1 MADLKIDF
9 GSVPVAG
16 LDMGVGLAAE
26 AATLTPMEIM
36 HRLSEQWLNGASAG
50 ERAETLRVLL
60 KNDRFS
66 ASLLRMIDGE
76 LGEKIVDMPLNK
88 IPKAVM
94 KAAGN
99 AKKQAQFTQY
109 LRMMKGFKKGASPSD
124 LRKTFGLA
132 MRAAKQSGMS
142 PPILDALKRM
152 GPEGLFK
159 RGPTNVVRVYDAA
172 TRDPFARR
180 LLRWSTGGDFGGPMK
195 GLSENLRTQIEGLEG
210 IAKSTLSEEVEAA
223 KGAFGKT
230 KAGVKGVGKRA
241 IAALSPEGASAAD
254 AEVLGELTKK
264 GAKGLGKGARLL
276 RKAGSF
282 GAVVGGAA
290 IGYEL
295 YDSLVGKSKR
305 ARAALEASRRG
316 GTVSVSQELMYDIL
330 DKKADLQA
338 RRAMLARDPALMQ
351 QITQAMG
358 GTQSRTLTGSEVG
371 YGVDQGQQGTSPGD
385 MDKLMEQ
392 LLGQMRGM

>member
-1 MADLKIDF
+1 MADLKIAP

-16 LDMGVGLAAE
+16 LGMAAE
-26 AATLTPMEIM
+26 GAVLSPIEIM

-66 ASLLRMIDGE
+66 ASLLRMMEGE

-99 AKKQAQFTQY
+99 PKKQAQFTQY
-109 LRMMKGFKKGASPSD
+109 LRMMRGFKNGASPND

-142 PPILDALKRM
+142 PQMLDALKRT
-152 GPEGLFK
+152 GPKGLFTK
-159 RGPTNVVRVYDAA
+159 GPTNVARVYDAA
-172 TRDPFARR
+172 IRDPFARK
-180 LLRWSTGGDFGGPMK
+180 LMRWATGGAVGGTLK
-195 GLSENLRTQIEGLEG
+195 GLSENLRTQIGGLEG
-210 IAKSTLSEEVEAA
+210 IAQSKLSEEVGAA
-223 KGAFGKT
+223 EGAFGKT
-230 KAGVKGVGKRA
+230 KAGARGVGKRA

-254 AEVLGELTKK
+254 EGILGGLKK
-264 GAKGLGKGARLL
+264 AGAKGVGKGARLL

-282 GAVVGGAA
+282 GTVAGGAA
-290 IGYEL
+290 LGYEL

-330 DKKADLQA
+330 DKKADLSA
-338 RRAMLARDPALMQ
+338 RRAMLARDPELMQ

-358 GTQSRTLTGSEVG
+358 STQSRTLTRSEVG